1 MTSKKQSNQGT
12 RQSFIKSRARIFKR
26 RSILHYGF
34 GIGAAASLTALT
46 RGSLISTVLAAEQRP
61 KFQRIPVQYIAA
73 LASPEASSGNNAQQW
88 GIWRKDPGPRGVPL
102 DYYETLKANDNI
114 APAQWTFDTQGWW
127 LEENGLIMEPPEF
140 PLSEG
145 HYLVTGSREKSAM
158 LTVHPRQPDGSQPW
172 SLDNDATVYDVTHL
186 RCRSAIYTPKTGEDS
201 CSPTLANAADFPVRP
216 GADMPPVDGC
226 NKLDYMVLIVYA
238 IAEEKV

>member
-1 MTSKKQSNQGT
+1 MTRKKQSTKGI
-12 RQSFIKSRARIFKR
+12 RQSSIKIRGRILKR
-26 RSILHYGF
+26 RSILNYGL
-34 GIGAAASLTALT
+34 GIGAGASLAALT
-46 RGSLISTVLAAEQRP
+46 PRSLIPTVFAAEQRP
-61 KFQRIPVQYIAA
+61 RFQRIPVQYIAA

-114 APAQWTFDTQGWW
+114 APAQWTFDAQGWW

-140 PLSEG
+140 PLAEG

-158 LTVHPRQPDGSQPW
+158 LTVHPLQSDGSQPW
-172 SLDNDATVYDVTHL
+172 SLDNDTTVYDVTHL

-201 CSPTLANAADFPVRP
+201 CSPKLANADDFPVRP
-216 GADMPPVDGC
+216 GADMPIVDGC

-238 IAEEKV
+238 IAEEGI